1 MIMII
6 AASTGKWSPREGQ
19 RIFSVSAVRWTV
31 RMLLWDVDPS
41 SRREADGKET
51 DGGSVPGII
60 KYKETVLQ
68 GKFSLRFSRF
78 LVAFPK
84 ALY

>member
-1 MIMII
+1 
-6 AASTGKWSPREGQ
+6 
-19 RIFSVSAVRWTV
+19 
-31 RMLLWDVDPS
+31 MLLWDVDPS

-51 DGGSVPGII
+51 DRGSVPGII